1 MSYRELRNFTE
12 MLRCLGYPRLISME
26 NFKTPNFQLVAEILI
41 WLIQRYDHNASIP
54 TDIDTEQDR
63 IIFIKSSA
71 HLIATK
77 THIKLNT
84 KRLYM
89 ADGFAVKE
97 LLKFTSLLCDAMKE
111 RNKDGNEDS
120 NSSYI
125 NYSTKA
131 EDLKAVRQISSE
143 VTSRGANLYQLLS
156 QELQLREARFQ
167 ALARPLEIIFKYLIF

>member
-1 MSYRELRNFTE
+1 MIIMHLY
-12 MLRCLGYPRLISME
+12 
-26 NFKTPNFQLVAEILI
+26 QLILI
-41 WLIQRYDHNASIP
+41 Q
-54 TDIDTEQDR
+54 QDR

-167 ALARPLEIIFKYLIF
+167 ALARPLEITTIEKNLKSTIGKVEDEIRKTLSKLDNVAADEANLEAKIEKENR

>member
-1 MSYRELRNFTE
+1 M
-12 MLRCLGYPRLISME
+12 
-26 NFKTPNFQLVAEILI
+26 KTNYFF
-41 WLIQRYDHNASIP
+41 RYDHNASIP

-111 RNKDGNEDS
+111 RNKDDNEDS

-125 NYSTKA
+125 NYC
-131 EDLKAVRQISSE
+131 EFWND
-143 VTSRGANLYQLLS
+143 
-156 QELQLREARFQ
+156 FF
-167 ALARPLEIIFKYLIF
+167 EILFKIFYTFDIN